1 MRMLRWSNMSRS
13 GFLRSINVERM
24 TTAGPIRPNSKK
36 QPAEKW
42 LQIVGWIDTRRSCAD
57 LFPFH
62 SLSIFRLFSLL
73 YGWMQL
79 PPFHFATTNQPG
91 EYRSGFAIIS
101 WPGSGRTTP
110 KRSPSWLVALHALG
124 GNDYSLRR
132 RCGRNNGGNRRP
144 IKRRAHCPRALSV
157 HENDRFIPH
166 LSRLLAVAF

>member
-36 QPAEKW
+36 QPAEKC

-91 EYRSGFAIIS
+91 EWIGSDDTEKKPVMACCSACVGRQRLLIAAPLWSEQWREPVNVSGQ
-101 WPGSGRTTP
+101 
-110 KRSPSWLVALHALG
+110 KQPST
-124 GNDYSLRR
+124 
-132 RCGRNNGGNRRP
+132 RP
-144 IKRRAHCPRALSV
+144 IKG
-157 HENDRFIPH
+157 
-166 LSRLLAVAF
+166 